1 MEDMP
6 ARDLRQL
13 AQEIHRSRW
22 SYFFIAPALLLWSF
36 FFIYPVLRAVYM
48 SFTEWNPAGSTW
60 VGLANYSANLKD
72 PIFRIAMQNT
82 FIFAGAVV
90 VGTTLIALFLAVL
103 IFPLP
108 GRAQA
113 FFKGALYL
121 PTVMSTAVVS
131 MLWLWLFNP
140 PYGLL
145 NYLLGRIGVGPVAWL
160 GGMNTALPSVMVM
173 SVWRDLGTAV
183 ILLTAGMASI
193 PPDLYDAAQVDGA
206 NGWQRLR
213 WITVPLLR
221 PVLLFLTVKNTLEA
235 FQVFTP
241 VWMLTRGG
249 PVNHTLTVAYHI
261 YLTAFQ
267 HLRLGSAA
275 AQSVIL
281 FLAILV
287 FSVLQFRLSSAEAE
301 Y

>member
-1 MEDMP
+1 MP

-13 AQEIHRSRW
+13 ARDIRRSKW
-22 SYFFIAPALLLWSF
+22 SYFFIAPALLLWGL
-36 FFIYPVLRAVYM
+36 FFIFPVLRAVYM
-48 SFTEWNPAGSTW
+48 SFTEWNPAGSKW
-60 VGLANYSANLKD
+60 VGLANYTANLQD
-72 PIFRIAMQNT
+72 PLFGIAMKNT
-82 FIFAGAVV
+82 FIFAGVV
-90 VGTTLIALFLAVL
+90 VVATTAIALFLAVL

-121 PTVMSTAVVS
+121 PTVMSTAVVA

-145 NYLLGRIGVGPVAWL
+145 NYLLGRVGLGPVAWL
-160 GGMNTALPSVMVM
+160 GDMHTALPSVMVM

-193 PPDLYDAAQVDGA
+193 PPDLYDAAHVDGA
-206 NGWQRLR
+206 GSGQRFR
-213 WITVPLLR
+213 WITLPLLR
-221 PVLLFLTVKNTLEA
+221 PVLLFLTVKNTIEA

-241 VWMLTRGG
+241 VWMLTHGG

-261 YLTAFQ
+261 YITAFNF
-267 HLRLGSAA
+267 LKFGSAA
-275 AQSVIL
+275 AQSVLL

-287 FSVLQFRLSSAEAE
+287 FSVLQFRLSSAETE